1 MIGGGLFEF
10 DWLDY
15 RGRDTIQPHPKN
27 QILIIFEASGM
38 AEFEAKIDS
47 IQDEMEN
54 FLKAKSRNEPTPSH
68 PIFLKS
74 EYKNHLRL
82 LDSQN
87 RHFPVD

>member
-1 MIGGGLFEF
+1 
-10 DWLDY
+10 
-15 RGRDTIQPHPKN
+15 
-27 QILIIFEASGM
+27 M